1 MTFNDEHQIIGF
13 MDGPSYTPF
22 NLGLRHHAFGPYAP
36 HLQAAKYTCKYKNI
50 FLFPSSVLKS

>member
-1 MTFNDEHQIIGF
+1 